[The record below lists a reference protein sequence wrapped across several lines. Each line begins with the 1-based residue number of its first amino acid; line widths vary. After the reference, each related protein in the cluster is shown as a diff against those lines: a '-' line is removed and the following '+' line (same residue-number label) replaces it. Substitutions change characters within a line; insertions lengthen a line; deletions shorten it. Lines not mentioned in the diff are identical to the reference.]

1 MLNQTS
7 NRKFKSSL
15 KLDKHVW
22 RKIEMNYYSNIFV
35 YLKFTQT
42 NDRIDICRRLMNI
55 FDYYILNL
63 YDLILQINIVTV
75 TNLANKTS
83 LV

>member
-1 MLNQTS
+1 MC
-7 NRKFKSSL
+7 
-15 KLDKHVW
+15 DK
-22 RKIEMNYYSNIFV
+22 KIKMNYYSYIFV

-42 NDRIDICRRLMNI
+42 NDQIDICQRLMNI